1 MLLICIVQVVAVPI
15 CKVQGQK
22 QCWLQGRLEFFW
34 SLLLKDG
41 EHDRVFLVISDELSF
56 LHDYC
61 YSSLPIYYSK
71 YWLPIL
77 GIFISQM
84 CIAFCVLLITMLGLV
99 VIVGR
104 YVPQVGFVFFA
115 FENNWSATPGMKI
128 FMEAGT
134 SIWRQ

>member
-1 MLLICIVQVVAVPI
+1 MLPTSTLKPQQDLCFSFALFKLLRCRFARYKIRNNAGS
-15 CKVQGQK
+15 KDA
-22 QCWLQGRLEFFW
+22 LSFFW

-61 YSSLPIYYSK
+61 YSSLPIHYSK

-99 VIVGR
+99 VIVGC
-104 YVPQVGFVFFA
+104 YVPQVGFVFLH
-115 FENNWSATPGMKI
+115 SRTTGLQLLI
-128 FMEAGT
+128 
-134 SIWRQ
+134 